1 MRILLR
7 AANHD
12 GDVADYEVDVYTKGG
27 VADALYLL
35 LYQSHIRV
43 ARVHP
48 DYLALTHELPG
59 RV

>member
-1 MRILLR
+1 
-7 AANHD
+7 
-12 GDVADYEVDVYTKGG
+12 VDVYTKGG
-27 VADALYLL
+27 VADAIYRL